1 MARLSPIRRSQSIFK
16 LEGEAEFVFRRIVN
30 LALWLALLSCAA
42 AYTSAPATLAQDKPQ
57 NDKPAAKP
65 SPVKPQN
72 DKQQQQPT
80 GEQVAETVIYLNG
93 TREGLSQ
100 VRRTG
105 IERGR
110 ITRTNGEGKTEEV
123 TYDRRFMRGESMEK
137 DRIRLEQKMPTAEY
151 ALIFSSGST
160 WGIINET
167 TFTPRQETAED
178 FLAQH
183 WHGIDALLRYKENG
197 STINYIGKEKQMGV
211 EMVVLEVTDKEK
223 RRTRYYISQKFF
235 RVLWLEYEEAF
246 GGSQVKYQRRFY
258 DYRIAQGTFVP
269 YRSVL
274 YRDGK
279 QVEETRINTVTYGAK
294 VDETLF
300 QNAGSPAT
308 TNTTS
313 TSTNP

>member
-1 MARLSPIRRSQSIFK
+1 
-16 LEGEAEFVFRRIVN
+16 VFRRIIN
-30 LALWLALLSCAA
+30 LALWLALLPCAV
-42 AYTSAPATLAQDKPQ
+42 AYTSAPATLAQNKPQ
-57 NDKPAAKP
+57 PEKPAAKPAAKP
-65 SPVKPQN
+65 SPEKPQN
-72 DKQQQQPT
+72 DKQQQPT

-93 TREGLSQ
+93 TREGLTQ

-110 ITRTNGEGKTEEV
+110 ITRTNAEGKAEEA
-123 TYDRRFMRGESMEK
+123 TYDRRFMRGENMEK
-137 DRIRLEQKMPTAEY
+137 DRIRLEQKMPTSEY
-151 ALIFSSGST
+151 ALIFSSGQT
-160 WGIINET
+160 WGIINEVIY
-167 TFTPRQETAED
+167 TPRQETTED

-197 STINYIGKEKQMGV
+197 STLNYIGREKQMGV
-211 EMVVLEVTDKEK
+211 EMVILEVTDKEK
-223 RRTRYYISQKFF
+223 RRTRYYISARTG
-235 RVLWLEYEEAF
+235 RVLWLEYEETF

-258 DYRIAQGTFVP
+258 DYRLAQGTFVP

-300 QNAGSPAT
+300 QNPDAPAT
-308 TNTTS
+308 TTTTS